1 MFIIQIIALLL
12 AIAATVCTFIF
23 LVPDKKRAKLNKFW
37 KFIHDTV
44 NFKFLIVEKVLQA
57 MYILVTAYVFIQGF
71 LMLFYYV
78 PGYSYYG
85 YRVAG
90 RWYGG
95 QGILIMLL
103 GPIAVRIA
111 YELVMMAILLV
122 KNVIQ
127 INNKL
132 KASDD
137 SVKHDIFATPKF
149 DKPVFEKKTND
160 AAPAPTVNNA
170 TAPVETPV
178 APVVEEA
185 PVVETAPVAEETPA
199 APVTNPAFCSNCGAK
214 LDDDAVFCSSC
225 GAKVN

>member
-1 MFIIQIIALLL
+1 MFIIQIIALVL

-23 LVPDKKRAKLNKFW
+23 LVPDKKRDKLNKFW

-57 MYILVTAYVFIQGF
+57 MYILLTAYVFLQGF

-78 PGYSYYG
+78 PGYNYYG

-90 RWYGG
+90 QWYGG

-103 GPIAVRIA
+103 GPIAVRIM
-111 YELVMMAILLV
+111 YELIMMAILLV

-149 DKPVFEKKTND
+149 ATPAFAKKVND
-160 AAPAPTVNNA
+160 AAPAPVVNNA
-170 TAPVETPV
+170 AAPLETPV
-178 APVVEEA
+178 APVVEDEPA
-185 PVVETAPVAEETPA
+185 VETAPVAEETPA

-214 LDDDAVFCSSC
+214 LDENAAFCTSC
-225 GAKVN
+225 GTKIN